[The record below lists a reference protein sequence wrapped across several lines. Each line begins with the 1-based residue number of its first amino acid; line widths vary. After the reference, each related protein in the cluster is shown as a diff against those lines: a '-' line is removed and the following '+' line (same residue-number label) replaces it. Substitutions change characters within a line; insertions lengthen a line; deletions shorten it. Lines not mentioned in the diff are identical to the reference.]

1 MNVPNIYEYYRHFM
15 LKWRRN
21 ILTSPQ
27 KQNNNIDTGRLIWL
41 NGGKRNKKKYQHM
54 SVLYV
59 RKNTHTKQNQKK
71 NENTIYTKR
80 NVMSE
85 MTNIL
90 MVGPKIYDECQK
102 R

>member
-1 MNVPNIYEYYRHFM
+1 
-15 LKWRRN
+15 
-21 ILTSPQ
+21 
-27 KQNNNIDTGRLIWL
+27 
-41 NGGKRNKKKYQHM
+41 M

>member
-1 MNVPNIYEYYRHFM
+1 MAAQYSDFSAKIEQQHRHWSAD
-15 LKWRRN
+15 LAEWW
-21 ILTSPQ
+21 Q
-27 KQNNNIDTGRLIWL
+27 KKQ
-41 NGGKRNKKKYQHM
+41 KKYQHM